1 MASMRSHRNI
11 SETKTTSITPE
22 ERRTTYRTIAGL
34 AIPTFGQLIASPLFV
49 MIDTAIVGHIS
60 DSALAGLSIGS
71 TVVLTTVGLC
81 IFLAYGTTSQVARLM
96 GAGRRRE
103 GMQAGVDGMWL
114 AFVIGVVVCAV
125 LLALSRPIC
134 SLMGARGPV
143 LQAAQTYLNALVFGL
158 PAMLLVYAANGI
170 FRGLQKVKITLVA
183 AVSGAILNTALE
195 ILLVFGLHMDILGS
209 GLATLIAEWTMGLF
223 LTIPALVWARREGA
237 QLRPRLSG
245 MAASMGDGFPLFLRT
260 LALRICLF
268 MTVVAAAHLGEQVL
282 AAYQGV
288 NSAWNFG
295 LNMLDAVGIAGQS
308 LVATELG
315 ARQRARARVMTDLSA
330 KAGMAMGVLVGLVMI
345 ALGLFAAPLFSPTP
359 AIRSLITVGMIVQGV
374 FMPVAGWMWALDG
387 ILIGAGDYRYLAAT
401 CSLTAVIY
409 VIGLLGMTA
418 LAINWTPTWRI
429 AMLWAVL
436 NVLFIGVRAICN
448 GLRTRTDV
456 WMGAIGQASQV

>member
-1 MASMRSHRNI
+1 
-11 SETKTTSITPE
+11 
-22 ERRTTYRTIAGL
+22 TIAGL

-114 AFVIGVVVCAV
+114 AFVIGLVVCAL

-195 ILLVFGLHMDILGS
+195 VLLVFGLHMDILGS
-209 GLATLIAEWTMGLF
+209 GLATLIAEWAMGLF
-223 LTIPALVWARREGA
+223 LTIPALV
-237 QLRPRLSG
+237 
-245 MAASMGDGFPLFLRT
+245 
-260 LALRICLF
+260 
-268 MTVVAAAHLGEQVL
+268 
-282 AAYQGV
+282 
-288 NSAWNFG
+288 
-295 LNMLDAVGIAGQS
+295 
-308 LVATELG
+308 
-315 ARQRARARVMTDLSA
+315 
-330 KAGMAMGVLVGLVMI
+330 
-345 ALGLFAAPLFSPTP
+345 
-359 AIRSLITVGMIVQGV
+359 
-374 FMPVAGWMWALDG
+374 
-387 ILIGAGDYRYLAAT
+387 
-401 CSLTAVIY
+401 
-409 VIGLLGMTA
+409 
-418 LAINWTPTWRI
+418 
-429 AMLWAVL
+429 
-436 NVLFIGVRAICN
+436 
-448 GLRTRTDV
+448 
-456 WMGAIGQASQV
+456 